1 MYTNVLYS
9 TVGMHWQK
17 RRAGGGGGGGGGGGV
32 INLRAGVFFWEGESD
47 GQIVM

>member
-17 RRAGGGGGGGGGGGV
+17 RRAGGGG
-32 INLRAGVFFWEGESD
+32 INLRAGVFFWGGESD

>member
-1 MYTNVLYS
+1 MYTNVLY
-9 TVGMHWQK
+9 GK
-17 RRAGGGGGGGGGGGV
+17 KGERGV

>member
-1 MYTNVLYS
+1 MYTKAFYS

-17 RRAGGGGGGGGGGGV
+17 RRAGGGGV

>member
-17 RRAGGGGGGGGGGGV
+17 RRAGGGGV

>member
-17 RRAGGGGGGGGGGGV
+17 RRAEGGGGGV

>member
-1 MYTNVLYS
+1 MYTNAFYS

-17 RRAGGGGGGGGGGGV
+17 RRAGGGGGV

>member
-9 TVGMHWQK
+9 IVGMHWQK
-17 RRAGGGGGGGGGGGV
+17 RRAGGGGGGV

-47 GQIVM
+47 EQIVM